1 VEPRLR
7 SYPPQ
12 SRGISLLDWL
22 EWATDFFWNRVGTM
36 ARLAMN
42 STGNKI
48 YIQYLTDQ
56 NSTARAT
63 FFEQS
68 CHYE

>member
-1 VEPRLR
+1 
-7 SYPPQ
+7 
-12 SRGISLLDWL
+12 LDWL